1 MPFLRWH
8 SSSIA
13 DLNSK
18 CSGTAGQSHATH
30 PAASQASPG
39 EEHYHVALCLARLQ
53 VPVSPVFHLSLCLSL
68 CLSLSLSLS
77 PQGSALGRI
86 LAAEEQTDITRTLA
100 VNKLEIDSS
109 FLSSEVNGMDNVGIW
124 LSRLREECALFSQ
137 NPPTAHESL
146 QGRVVRA
153 NDKQTNI
160 LQNC

>member
-1 MPFLRWH
+1 
-8 SSSIA
+8 
-13 DLNSK
+13 
-18 CSGTAGQSHATH
+18 
-30 PAASQASPG
+30 
-39 EEHYHVALCLARLQ
+39 
-53 VPVSPVFHLSLCLSL
+53 VPVSPVFH
-68 CLSLSLSLS
+68 LSLSLSLS

-137 NPPTAHESL
+137 TPQPTAHEGL